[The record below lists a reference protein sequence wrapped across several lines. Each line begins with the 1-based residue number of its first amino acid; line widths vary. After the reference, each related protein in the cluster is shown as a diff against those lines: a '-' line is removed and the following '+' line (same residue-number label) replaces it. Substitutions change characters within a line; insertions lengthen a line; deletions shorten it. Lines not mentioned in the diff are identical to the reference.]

1 MGREKNF
8 LNRLQKHSP
17 QKRKNNKVDVIKIKN
32 FYSLKD
38 ITKGVKMQPRARRK
52 YSQHLSPKNSYP
64 ESSQKSLRKRQLE
77 SLKL

>member
-8 LNRLQKHSP
+8 LNRTQKHSP

-38 ITKGVKMQPRARRK
+38 IITGVKLQVT
-52 YSQHLSPKNSYP
+52 S
-64 ESSQKSLRKRQLE
+64 
-77 SLKL
+77 